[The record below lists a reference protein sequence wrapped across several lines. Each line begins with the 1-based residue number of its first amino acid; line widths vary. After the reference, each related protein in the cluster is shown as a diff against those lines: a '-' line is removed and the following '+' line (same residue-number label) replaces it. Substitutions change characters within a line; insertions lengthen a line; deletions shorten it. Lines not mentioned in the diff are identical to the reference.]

1 MAKNLSAPMREALK
15 ATRAGNPAEATRLIQ
30 QALSGGNA
38 ASADLNQRTDTGDN
52 RRPESFFQR
61 AARMAQTRPRANG
74 PAIPESAQ
82 WIARTHVEGGH
93 ERPFRLYVPS
103 VAPRGLIVML
113 HGCSQSPEDFAIG
126 TGMTTIAEA
135 RDFLVVWPEQ
145 PKSAN
150 AHGCWNWF
158 DPRHQGRDDGEVA
171 VVAGIV
177 QTLTTEYALQEGS
190 AIIAGLSA
198 GGAKASNIVAA
209 YPELFS
215 VAAIHS
221 GLVHSA
227 ASDVGAAFAAM
238 KTPPVPTPRG
248 TDVPTLILHG
258 SADSTVS
265 PGNGAAIEQS
275 IGFDDHQV
283 AEEIAVVNGRSL
295 RIRRALDSQG
305 NLRHESWLI
314 EGTGHAWSGGHP
326 GGSYTDSSGPDA
338 SAAILRFFDEVTKG

>member
-15 ATRAGNPAEATRLIQ
+15 ATRAGDPTEATRLIQ

-38 ASADLNQRTDTGDN
+38 AASEADQSADGGD
-52 RRPESFFQR
+52 RPASFFQR
-61 AARMAQTRPRANG
+61 AARMAQMRPRATE
-74 PAIPESAQ
+74 PDIPEGAQ

-126 TGMTTIAEA
+126 TGMNTIAEA

-150 AHGCWNWF
+150 GHGCWNWF

-177 QTLTTEYALQEGS
+177 RALTAEYGLRAGR
-190 AIIAGLSA
+190 AIVAGLSA

-209 YPELFS
+209 YPELFA

-221 GLVHSA
+221 GLAHRA
-227 ASDVGAAFAAM
+227 ASDVGAAFTAM
-238 KTPPVPTPRG
+238 KTAPAPAPRG
-248 TDVPTLILHG
+248 NGVPTLILHG

-275 IGFDDHQV
+275 IGFEDHQV
-283 AEEIAVVNGRSL
+283 DEDIAVVNGRSL
-295 RIRRALDSQG
+295 RIRRALDTG
-305 NLRHESWLI
+305 GRLRHESWLI
-314 EGTGHAWSGGHP
+314 EGAGHAWSGGHP

-338 SAAILRFFDEVTKG
+338 SAAILRFFDEVTEE